1 MRTNV
6 KNKKIDIENTKMFE
20 SGIKANVG
28 NVRLKRVAP
37 FS

>member
-1 MRTNV
+1 MNTNV
-6 KNKKIDIENTKMFE
+6 ENTKFDIENKKMFE